1 MARAQRTRDG
11 GRGCTLMDNSIR
23 FYKSPAGVPPS
34 VTDDGGATARSAGS
48 GRLLSAPS
56 EPQSL
61 LSPRPLSQRVPHPIP
76 RAFPAA
82 GACGIAPS
90 VACGSLLLAAAV
102 GAAAQGVAAS
112 DAPPPDAASLRLS
125 RSLKPLPR
133 GNAARTL
140 PVQISAREL
149 RGRPDLDADAVG
161 EVDFRRGGVHIE
173 ADRLHYDVE
182 QDRARATGNVR
193 IASEGNVYSGPE
205 VELQVQ
211 RFEGYFLEPT
221 YYLGRIG
228 AGGSAARVD
237 FIDADRAVATA
248 ATYSSCTPDGG
259 GAPAWL
265 LQADKVSLD
274 LERNEGVAEG
284 ARLRFLGATILAAP
298 RLSFPLTDARKS
310 GWLPPTINLDNR
322 SGLQVAVPY
331 YWNIAPNRDA
341 TFTPQLMTRRGLG
354 VDAEYRYLEPSFR
367 GVLHANLL
375 PHDLVAGRSRYA
387 LDLVHDGRTEAG
399 WDLRLRSLRVSDN
412 DYWKDFPRVLRLIS
426 PRLLPTD
433 LQASRTRDWSLL
445 PGARGDWTA
454 YARVQRWQPIQD
466 ADPANAIV
474 APYER
479 LPQVG
484 ARTRQQL
491 AGGVEAALETEL
503 NHFVPPSGFDD
514 PTRFRG
520 VRAHAVG
527 SLARPYGT
535 AGWTLTPRLAFNA
548 AWYDFDRIDVDRRH
562 AVRLIP
568 TASLDSAW
576 FFERDTRLLGRDVR
590 QTLEPRLRYVNTP
603 FRDQGGLP
611 NFDAAT
617 KDFNVDSIYT
627 DNDFSG
633 IDRVSDANRLTGGVT
648 TRVIEPTSGAELV
661 RLGVVQRYLFT
672 DQRVTPEGMPFTA
685 ALLRPAGVR
694 RDDAGAALDARRLA
708 PVQPGDAH
716 HRALDRPCALFARA
730 VPHRQR
736 HLPYHPRP
744 ERADGARLAVA
755 DRRTGAVRDGGAP
768 PFRTGR
774 RRVGRRLLQRQL
786 VLGRAP
792 QLQPEGQP
800 PDRCHR
806 RPRVRRRLLDRAHRR
821 RAAVDR
827 AQRGDERGCC
837 SSSSWSACRGSARI
851 RCRR

>member
-1 MARAQRTRDG
+1 M
-11 GRGCTLMDNSIR
+11 
-23 FYKSPAGVPPS
+23 PV
-34 VTDDGGATARSAGS
+34 
-48 GRLLSAPS
+48 PS

-61 LSPRPLSQRVPHPIP
+61 LSPRLLSQRVPHSIP

-82 GACGIAPS
+82 GACAIAPS

-102 GAAAQGVAAS
+102 GVAAQGAVAA
-112 DAPPPDAASLRLS
+112 DALPPDAAALRLS
-125 RSLKPLPR
+125 RSLRPLPR

-149 RGRPDLDADAVG
+149 RGRPDLDAEALG

-173 ADRLHYDVE
+173 ADRLHYDLE
-182 QDRARATGNVR
+182 QDRARATGSVR
-193 IASEGNVYSGPE
+193 ISSDGNVYSGPE

-211 RFEGYFLEPT
+211 RFEGFFLQPT

-237 FIDADRAVATA
+237 FIDADRAVAVT

-274 LERNEGVAEG
+274 MERNEGVAEG

-298 RLSFPLTDARKS
+298 KLSFPLTDARKS

-341 TFTPQLMTRRGLG
+341 TLTPQLMTRRGPGL
-354 VDAEYRYLEPSFR
+354 DAEYRYLEPSFR
-367 GVLHANLL
+367 GVLHANVL
-375 PHDLVAGRSRYA
+375 PHDPVAGRSRYA
-387 LDLVHDGRTEAG
+387 LDLAHDGRTEAG

-433 LQASRTRDWSLL
+433 LQASRSRDWSLL

-535 AGWTLTPRLAFNA
+535 AGWTLTPRIAFNA
-548 AWYDFDRIDVDRRH
+548 AWYDFDRMNVERRH
-562 AVRLIP
+562 TARLIP

-603 FRDQGGLP
+603 FREQGGLP
-611 NFDAAT
+611 NFDAAR
-617 KDFNVDSIYT
+617 KDFNVDSIYS

-648 TRVIEPTSGAELV
+648 TRIIEPTSGAELV

-672 DQRVTPEGMPFTA
+672 DQRVTPEGVPFTQRFSD
-685 ALLRPAGVR
+685 LLVFGATTLVPRWTLDGSIQYSPATHTTARSIVR
-694 RDDAGAALDARRLA
+694 ARYSPGPFRTVNATYRATRDLSEQLEFGWQWPIAGPAPFVMEERRRSGRAGAASGGGSCGGSWYSVGRLNYSLKDSRLTDAIVGLEYDAGCWIGRIVAERLS
-708 PVQPGDAH
+708 
-716 HRALDRPCALFARA
+716 
-730 VPHRQR
+730 
-736 HLPYHPRP
+736 
-744 ERADGARLAVA
+744 
-755 DRRTGAVRDGGAP
+755 
-768 PFRTGR
+768 TGR
-774 RRVGRRLLQRQL
+774 SEATSRLLFQIEL
-786 VLGRAP
+786 VGLSRLGSNP
-792 QLQPEGQP
+792 LQTLKDNIPGY
-800 PDRCHR
+800 
-806 RPRVRRRLLDRAHRR
+806 RLLRDDRASPQTWRPY
-821 RAAVDR
+821 D
-827 AQRGDERGCC
+827 
-837 SSSSWSACRGSARI
+837 
-851 RCRR
+851 